1 MSEKKVDKWAVE
13 VEVTLNDGTK
23 LLGCLFSTPLRRIS
37 DLLNGDRQ
45 FLPFR
50 LSDGNIMH
58 LRKVAITHVS
68 ELDQVVDINKVVDP
82 YEVLGVSRDI
92 NNKDLKD
99 AYHQQ
104 CTRNHPDKLI
114 SLGLAPEF
122 TNIANARIT
131 RIIEAYNRIQ
141 EMRNTAPKAQ
151 AKAKATADA

>member
-1 MSEKKVDKWAVE
+1 MSENKVDKWAVE

-23 LLGCLFSTPLRRIS
+23 MLGCLFSTPLRRIS

-58 LRKVAITHVS
+58 LRKVAINQVS
-68 ELDQVVDINKVVDP
+68 ELDQVVDISTVVDP

-99 AYHQQ
+99 AYHQK
-104 CTRNHPDKLI
+104 CTQNHPDKLR

-141 EMRNTAPKAQ
+141 EMRNIAQ
-151 AKAKATADA
+151 TGRTKAKATANA